1 MAGQCHM
8 GRCAS
13 RFRPDGGA
21 TMRIRNAFGT
31 ALLFFFAL
39 TFYNTPSLADTTV
52 GGRISA
58 DTTWSLANSPYV
70 VTSTVQ
76 VYGTATSP
84 VTLTIEPGVVVKFNS
99 GTSLQIGNG
108 TSQGALAAQ
117 GTAANHI
124 TFTRSGTSGTWN
136 GLNFQ
141 DGTID
146 STTDLEYVDVQ
157 YSTGVTMT
165 SASPTIRNST
175 ITSLSGYVSLSSSN
189 PTLDT
194 VTIANTGS
202 YGIYLSSSSP
212 IITGG
217 SLTNSSPTG
226 HGIYGSGSP
235 VISNYNVSIVN
246 TANYYGV
253 YMSSATSA
261 LSITNSA
268 IANGLYIGS
277 TGIMPIITG
286 NTFTNVDTS
295 PIHAGANIIAQIL
308 SSNTINGMTS
318 AGQIQIVGEQ
328 VKQDAHW
335 TVWPAPYVVVSGTV
349 QVYKDT
355 TGPATL
361 TIDPG
366 VTVKFASSSG
376 LTIGNGASQGA
387 LVAQGTAANHITF
400 TRSGT
405 SGTWS
410 GLIFNDGT
418 IDGTTDLEYV
428 DIQYSTGVSMTSASP
443 TIRNSTITNVT
454 GYGLSLSSS
463 NPVLDTVTITNT
475 GTYGIYLSSSSSPV
489 ITNGSLTNSSTT
501 GHGIYGSG
509 SPVISNYSVSI
520 VNTAGKYGVYLSG
533 GSTSA
538 LSITN
543 STIANGLFIG
553 STGITPTITG
563 NTFTNVD
570 NSHMHAGANIIAQ
583 LLSGNTMNGMS
594 SAGQI
599 EVVGEQVAQDAHWT
613 VWPAPYVVVSGTVSV
628 YKDTTGPATLTIDP
642 GVTVKFASSTGLQV
656 ANGTNQGALVAQGT
670 AANHITFTR
679 SGTSGAW
686 SSLTFNDG
694 TIDGTTVLQYVD
706 IQYSS
711 GITMNSASPTIR
723 NSAIT
728 NVTGYGLNLNS
739 SNPTLD
745 TDTITN
751 TGTYGIYLLNSSSP
765 TITNGSLTNSSAT
778 GHGIYGSGS
787 PIISSY
793 TVSIVNTAA
802 YYGVYLSSSSST
814 LSVTNSIIANGIYIG
829 TNGIT
834 PTITGNTFTNV
845 DTSPIHAGANIIA
858 QILTNNTIN
867 NMTSAGRIEVAGEQV
882 RQDAEWKQWAAPYVV
897 VSGTVSV
904 YKDTT
909 GPATLTIDPGVT
921 VKFASS
927 SGLTIGNGASQGA
940 LVAQGTAANHITF
953 TRSGTSGNWYGLNFQ
968 AGTIAGTTDLEY
980 VDVQYS
986 TGVTMT
992 SASPT
997 IRNSTITNVTGYGLT
1012 LNSSNPVLDTVTISN
1027 TGIYGIN
1034 LNSSSPII
1042 TNGSLTNSSPTG
1054 HGIYGS
1060 GSPVISNYNVSIVNT
1075 ANYYG
1080 VYMSS
1085 ATSAMSITNSTIGNG
1100 IYIGSTGITPTITG
1114 NTFTNVDT
1122 SPIHAGANIIAQILS
1137 SNTIN
1142 GMTSAGQI
1150 QIVGE
1155 QVKQDAHWTVWPAPY
1170 VVSGTVQVYK
1180 DTTGPATLTI
1190 DPGVTVKFASSSGL
1204 QVGNGA
1210 SQGALV
1216 AQGTAA
1222 NHIMFTRSGTSGTW
1236 SGLIFNDGTIDGTTD
1251 LEYVDIQYSTGVSMT
1266 SASPTIR
1273 NSTITNVTGYGLN
1286 LSSSNPVLD
1295 TVTITN
1301 NGAYGIYLSSS
1312 SPTITNGS
1320 LTNSSATGYGIYGNG
1335 SPVISNYNVSIVNTA
1350 AYYGL
1355 YLSSTSSVLSVTN
1368 SAIANGLYI
1377 GSTGI
1382 TPTITGNTFTNADNS
1397 PIHSGANIIGQIL
1410 NNNTV
1415 NNMTSAGRIEVVGET
1430 INQNTHWQKWT
1441 APYVVLGTIYV
1452 YKDTTTTATLTIDS
1466 GAVIKFN
1473 TGTSMQIGSGSSM
1486 GALIA
1491 KGAAGNSILFTSSQT
1506 TPAPGNW
1513 YGVTLSGGASSASDI
1528 EYTTIEYAG
1537 SGANYNNADLTISSS
1552 APILR
1557 NCLIR
1562 NSAGSGVYVTGS
1574 TNYPVIMDSELT
1586 GNKWGVYS
1594 TGSNPYITNTKIY
1607 SNTTAGAWN
1616 ASTSPDV
1623 DARDNWWGVASGPT
1637 YTVGNAGGRGD
1648 AINDHVLY
1656 NPWLG
1661 QVPGTVLSITEARAM
1676 PISLNPNGGYVTFT
1690 ASISSSATWTITITD
1705 ANNNAVNAFTGTG
1718 TAIKQK
1724 WYGTNSQ
1731 AVKVADGAYFYQI
1744 NAVDPTNGNTASS
1757 PQGMIMVS
1765 SVVPIVY
1772 MDPPVDD
1779 QMFQGGASIS
1789 VTGTASDP
1797 NGLKTYTLD
1806 YGVGGDPAS
1815 WTTLKTSTTP
1825 VTDGLIYAW
1834 DTTSLTSGMYT
1845 LRLTVTDNAGN
1856 VVVDTA
1862 RVRLLWTQNAAASE
1876 GYISPNGDNIKDTTT
1891 ISAAFTY
1898 LSAWTIT
1905 INDSSA
1911 ATVRTYTGTG
1921 TSMAQSWDG
1930 NDSTGTVVPDGTY
1943 TYRIDATSTETS
1955 VQAASTTRSIIV
1967 DTTPPTA
1974 VISSPAA
1981 NAVLRDIVQVLGTA
1995 SDTNL
2000 DNYRLEYG
2008 LAAGAGPWTLISGAT
2023 TPVSGG
2029 TLATWV
2035 TNDQTNAVLVQ
2046 NGGYALRLTATD
2058 KAGNSSISI
2067 VPVSTDNLILS
2078 NIGASSHTLNTNNSE
2093 SSAISFTINEPAT
2106 VTLSII
2112 PEKQGPTGTPVYQAS
2127 QAYAAG
2133 AYSFTWNG
2141 TDNTGKVVPDEAYLY
2156 VLGASDGVKSD
2167 SYSPPAPTGTGSV
2180 TCSQSSGA
2188 DPLTNQ
2194 PMTITYTPTQP
2205 SRVTVSISW
2214 AAQNFNVL
2222 TAVPAT
2228 PGSYSYVWDVRNP
2241 SGQPL
2246 DYGAGASCSIASLLR
2261 ENYIITNGDTPV
2273 ISALKTDPYAM
2284 SLSYG
2289 QFTRIEYTL
2298 SRDSNVTI
2306 QLVSPSGSAITVAGT
2321 QLQTAGPQELD
2332 WNDLDPA
2339 DTNGMKALF
2348 SGEGNYM
2355 VTVTAV
2361 NPVTGSTS
2369 IARGNLMIGN

>member
-1 MAGQCHM
+1 MGGQCHM

-13 RFRPDGGA
+13 RFRPDGGE
-21 TMRIRNAFGT
+21 TIRIRSRFGIT
-31 ALLFFFAL
+31 LLFFFAL
-39 TFYNTPSLADTTV
+39 VFYNTPSFADTSV
-52 GGRISA
+52 GGRISS
-58 DTTWSLANSPYV
+58 DTAWTFANSPYV

-76 VYGTATSP
+76 VYGTSTSP

-194 VTIANTGS
+194 VTITNTGS

-212 IITGG
+212 TITGG

-235 VISNYNVSIVN
+235 VISNYSVSIVN
-246 TANYYGV
+246 TASYYGV
-253 YMSSATSA
+253 YMSSTTSAMSITNSTIGNGIYIGSTVITPTITGNTFTNVDSSHMHAGANIIAQILSGNTINGITPAGQIEIVGEQMKQDAHWTVWPAPYVVVSGTVQVYKDTTGPATLTIDPGVTVKFASGSGLTVGNGTSQGALAAQGTAANHITFTRSGTSGTWSGVTFNSGTVSSMTILAYADVQYSTGVTMTSASPTIRNSTITNLTGYVSLSSSNPTLDTVTIANTSTYGIYLSSSSPTITNGSLTNSSPTGHGIYGTGSPVISNYNVSIVNATNYYGFYLSSTTSA
-261 LSITNSA
+261 LSLTSSTVANGLYINQTGIAPTITGNTFTNVDSSPMHAGANIIIPILNSNTINGMTSAGRIEVVGEQVNQDAHWTVWPAPYVVVSGTVSVYKDTTGPATLTIDPGVTVKFASSSNLQVGTSTSQGALVARGTAASHITFTRSGTSGNWYGLNFQAGTTASTTDLEYVDVQYSTGVSMTSASPTIRNSTITNVTGNGLTFNSSNPVLDTVTISCAGTYGIYLSSSSSPVITNGSLTNSSA
-268 IANGLYIGS
+268 TGYGIYGSGAPIISNYSVSVGNTANYGVYMSSTTSAFSLTSSTIANGLYIGS
-277 TGIMPIITG
+277 TGIAPTITG
-286 NTFTNVDTS
+286 NTFTNVDNS
-295 PIHAGANIIAQIL
+295 PMHAGANIIAQIL

-318 AGQIQIVGEQ
+318 AGQIQVVGEQ

-366 VTVKFASSSG
+366 VTV
-376 LTIGNGASQGA
+376 Q
-387 LVAQGTAANHITF
+387 
-400 TRSGT
+400 
-405 SGTWS
+405 
-410 GLIFNDGT
+410 FNS
-418 IDGTTDLEYV
+418 Y
-428 DIQYSTGVSMTSASP
+428 
-443 TIRNSTITNVT
+443 
-454 GYGLSLSSS
+454 
-463 NPVLDTVTITNT
+463 
-475 GTYGIYLSSSSSPV
+475 
-489 ITNGSLTNSSTT
+489 
-501 GHGIYGSG
+501 
-509 SPVISNYSVSI
+509 
-520 VNTAGKYGVYLSG
+520 
-533 GSTSA
+533 
-538 LSITN
+538 
-543 STIANGLFIG
+543 
-553 STGITPTITG
+553 
-563 NTFTNVD
+563 
-570 NSHMHAGANIIAQ
+570 
-583 LLSGNTMNGMS
+583 
-594 SAGQI
+594 
-599 EVVGEQVAQDAHWT
+599 
-613 VWPAPYVVVSGTVSV
+613 
-628 YKDTTGPATLTIDP
+628 
-642 GVTVKFASSTGLQV
+642 
-656 ANGTNQGALVAQGT
+656 
-670 AANHITFTR
+670 
-679 SGTSGAW
+679 
-686 SSLTFNDG
+686 SSLQIG
-694 TIDGTTVLQYVD
+694 
-706 IQYSS
+706 YS
-711 GITMNSASPTIR
+711 
-723 NSAIT
+723 
-728 NVTGYGLNLNS
+728 
-739 SNPTLD
+739 
-745 TDTITN
+745 
-751 TGTYGIYLLNSSSP
+751 
-765 TITNGSLTNSSAT
+765 
-778 GHGIYGSGS
+778 
-787 PIISSY
+787 
-793 TVSIVNTAA
+793 
-802 YYGVYLSSSSST
+802 
-814 LSVTNSIIANGIYIG
+814 
-829 TNGIT
+829 
-834 PTITGNTFTNV
+834 
-845 DTSPIHAGANIIA
+845 
-858 QILTNNTIN
+858 
-867 NMTSAGRIEVAGEQV
+867 
-882 RQDAEWKQWAAPYVV
+882 
-897 VSGTVSV
+897 
-904 YKDTT
+904 
-909 GPATLTIDPGVT
+909 
-921 VKFASS
+921 
-927 SGLTIGNGASQGA
+927 ASQGA

-980 VDVQYS
+980 VDIQYS
-986 TGVTMT
+986 TGVTMN

-1012 LNSSNPVLDTVTISN
+1012 LNSSNPVLNTVTISCAG
-1027 TGIYGIN
+1027 TYGIN
-1034 LNSSSPII
+1034 LNSSSPVI

-1350 AYYGL
+1350 AHYGL

-1661 QVPGTVLSITEARAM
+1661 QAPGTVLSITEARAM

-1772 MDPPVDD
+1772 MDPPADD
-1779 QMFQGGASIS
+1779 QMFQGGALIS

-1955 VQAASTTRSIIV
+1955 VQAVSMTGNIIV
-1967 DTTPPTA
+1967 DTTPPMA
-1974 VISSPAA
+1974 AISSPVAS
-1981 NAVLRDIVQVLGTA
+1981 AVLRDIVQVLGTA

-2194 PMTITYTPTQP
+2194 PMTITYTPSLP

-2214 AAQNFNVL
+2214 GSQNFNVL
-2222 TAVPAT
+2222 TAFPAT
-2228 PGSYSYVWDVRNP
+2228 PGSHSYVWDVRNP
-2241 SGQPL
+2241 SGQLL
-2246 DYGAGASCSIASLLR
+2246 DYGAGASCSIASLLE
-2261 ENYIITNGDTPV
+2261 ENHIITTGDTPV

-2306 QLVSPSGSAITVAGT
+2306 QLVSPSGSAITVANT

-2361 NPVTGSTS
+2361 NPVTGSNST
-2369 IARGNLMIGN
+2369 IRGNLMIGN